1 MNESLVIS
9 SDINFSGNDII
20 NASFE
25 RTDSLPI
32 DDEKLFVG
40 NNIVFKNNEYFYN
53 GEKWVCKTKDIN
65 PILDSEI
72 ITLFNN

>member
-1 MNESLVIS
+1 MNDSLVIS
-9 SDINFSGNDII
+9 SDINLSGNDII

-32 DDEKLFVG
+32 DNEKLFVG
-40 NNIVFKNNEYFYN
+40 NNIVFNNNEYFYN
-53 GEKWVCKTKDIN
+53 GEKWVCKTNDIR
-65 PILDSEI
+65 PILDEEI

>member
-1 MNESLVIS
+1 MNDSLVIS
-9 SDINFSGNDII
+9 SDINLSGNDII

-40 NNIVFKNNEYFYN
+40 HNIVFNNNEYFYN
-53 GEKWVCKTKDIN
+53 GEKWVCKTNDIS
-65 PILDSEI
+65 PILDEEI